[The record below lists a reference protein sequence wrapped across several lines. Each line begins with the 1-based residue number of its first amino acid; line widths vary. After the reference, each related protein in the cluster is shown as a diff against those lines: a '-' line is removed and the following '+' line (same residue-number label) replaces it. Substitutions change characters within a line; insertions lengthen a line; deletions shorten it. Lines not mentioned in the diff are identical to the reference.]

1 MAWASATL
9 GDEHVPLS
17 CLESQLRCTSK
28 ACPAVGL
35 VQLGR
40 ISRGSSSMPCI
51 ARDAACKPLAL
62 SGEHAYQVPTS
73 ASAFER
79 GREAEGELGG
89 VLAASLHS

>member
-1 MAWASATL
+1 
-9 GDEHVPLS
+9 
-17 CLESQLRCTSK
+17 
-28 ACPAVGL
+28 
-35 VQLGR
+35 
-40 ISRGSSSMPCI
+40 MPCI

-89 VLAASLHS
+89 GLAASLHS